1 MAVFGS
7 DWRWSGN
14 IRGNMNLRVDLI
26 LESEQRSGSVVNLKS
41 TMRIASIVGPIILLF
56 IAGSVFTNARRL
68 NTELNM
74 LEGQME
80 IAGPK
85 QEAAAEL
92 KEDLATNL
100 GILNELEGWQ
110 KSHIDWNEQLLG
122 LQREVPATIQLNVL
136 RISQALQL
144 IDNRIPARVFTLVLK
159 GKAVGK
165 DAEHDVDY
173 LQRRLLKAP
182 AFSSVMEKV
191 EIPPGG
197 FRAVIE
203 KDGSKSDRIFQLD
216 CMYQA
221 RTFK

>member
-7 DWRWSGN
+7 DWRGASN

-26 LESEQRSGSVVNLKS
+26 LESEQRSGSIVNLKS

-56 IAGSVFTNARRL
+56 ISGSVFTNARRL

-110 KSHIDWNEQLLG
+110 KSHMDWNEQLLG
-122 LQREVPATIQLNVL
+122 LQREVPATIQLDIL

-144 IDNRIPARVFTLVLK
+144 IDNRIPARVFTLMLK
-159 GKAVGK
+159 GKAIGE
-165 DAEHDVDY
+165 DAEHDVDH
-173 LQRRLLKAP
+173 LQRRMVKAP
-182 AFSSVMEKV
+182 IFSSVMEEV

-203 KDGSKSDRIFQLD
+203 KDGSKRDRIFQLN
-216 CMYQA
+216 CTYQA
-221 RTFK
+221 RKFK